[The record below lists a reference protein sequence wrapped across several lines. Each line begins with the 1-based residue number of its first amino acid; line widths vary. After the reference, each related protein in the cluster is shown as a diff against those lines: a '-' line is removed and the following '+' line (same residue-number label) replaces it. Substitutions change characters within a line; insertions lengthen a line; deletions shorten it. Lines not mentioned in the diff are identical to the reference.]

1 MTDQDGDL
9 DRRLTDLFATADLG
23 LAPRGDAAT
32 VVVTRV
38 RRARRRRR
46 AIQIAG
52 PIAAVALLSVAV
64 VSARPFHTPDPPP
77 AHSVSGTG
85 LHQELGMTGTAVGA
99 LRLGMSTAQAEAT
112 GLLVLPATNPG
123 SSCLNY
129 TGKDGILAVS
139 LGSAGVSSIEVYTF
153 IHTAEGAGIGDD
165 YAKLQATYPSLP
177 QNPDRG
183 DSYRVPVPGQSGSWY
198 VFGLYARDAGGRP
211 ITPTRASRIDTLS
224 LRSSDS
230 ACPSG

>member
-1 MTDQDGDL
+1 LTDQDGDL

-23 LAPRGDAAT
+23 LAPRNDAAT

-38 RRARRRRR
+38 RRARRRRQ

-52 PIAAVALLSVAV
+52 PIVAVALLSVAV
-64 VSARPFHTPDPPP
+64 ASARPFRPPDPP
-77 AHSVSGTG
+77 AHSVAGPAPR
-85 LHQELGMTGTAVGA
+85 HELPMTGTSVGA
-99 LRLGMSTAQAEAT
+99 LRLGMTKGQAEAT

-129 TGKDGILAVS
+129 TGKNGIRAVR

-153 IHTAEGAGIGDD
+153 IRTAEGTGIGDD

-177 QNPDRG
+177 EKPGRG
-183 DSYRVPVPGQSGSWY
+183 DSYRVPVPGQSGSSY
-198 VFGLYARDAGGRP
+198 VFGLLARNDSGLP
-211 ITPTRASRIDTLS
+211 IAPTRKSRVVTLS
-224 LRSSDS
+224 LRSGDN
-230 ACPSG
+230 ACPAG